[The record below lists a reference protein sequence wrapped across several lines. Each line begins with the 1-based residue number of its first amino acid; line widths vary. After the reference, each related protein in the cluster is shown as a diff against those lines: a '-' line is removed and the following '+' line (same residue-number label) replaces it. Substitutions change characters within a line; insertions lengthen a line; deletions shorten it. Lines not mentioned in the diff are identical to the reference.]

1 MAKRTVEQL
10 EQAARQAEQRAKD
23 LRAQAKKL
31 TAKQTAALNAEIIKA
46 VDEWRK
52 SYPTPIPREELPQRF
67 RDWAQ
72 KNRNKYNGGGN

>member
-31 TAKQTAALNAEIIKA
+31 TAKQTATLNAEIVKA
-46 VDEWRK
+46 VREWALTYK
-52 SYPTPIPREELPQRF
+52 DGIDPNELPDFF
-67 RDWAQ
+67 RKWTQ
-72 KNRNKYNGGGN
+72 KNKERAERTE